1 MQSRPHAVSQ
11 REPSA
16 SGPRRLPAR
25 QRDRRPG
32 SLHITPSCAA
42 TGCRAV
48 TPPATRP
55 SRSGGGQAAR
65 QLAGIPH
72 ARRPLA
78 PLQNIRRG
86 SPKTPTHPGCSPPP
100 SPGGC
105 AKISAG
111 AALASG
117 LSVQTWRSRWHAEKR
132 AGRRPFRPIAG
143 PQICRVSKLPFR
155 GLRRPDAELSAPL
168 PQYAVLRKSSVQNAL
183 VRFPAS
189 GWSLINSLSRCIAL
203 A

>member
-32 SLHITPSCAA
+32 SLHITPSCAS

-86 SPKTPTHPGCSPPP
+86 SPKTPAHPGCSPPP

-105 AKISAG
+105 AQK
-111 AALASG
+111 SG
-117 LSVQTWRSRWHAEKR
+117 
-132 AGRRPFRPIAG
+132 
-143 PQICRVSKLPFR
+143 KLP
-155 GLRRPDAELSAPL
+155 GPH
-168 PQYAVLRKSSVQNAL
+168 Q
-183 VRFPAS
+183 
-189 GWSLINSLSRCIAL
+189 SRCFLPRLGGLKKASKSAKKTLKTIDTRKAIIAKKTNEISFKNVKSE
-203 A
+203 